1 MLGLQHSLMLLLPE
15 QVMAF
20 WRSIAQA
27 AVAGAA
33 AAADH
38 KGEQDRGILGEGEG
52 LEVALVVVVVVV
64 VILVVISLHE
74 REGSGELAHVDG
86 RHGTT
91 ERNSRPRSRWSYG
104 CWLGSRAS

>member
-1 MLGLQHSLMLLLPE
+1 MLLLPE

-33 AAADH
+33 AAAADH
-38 KGEQDRGILGEGEG
+38 KGEQDRGILWEGEG
-52 LEVALVVVVVVV
+52 LEVALVV

-91 ERNSRPRSRWSYG
+91 ERNSRPRSGWSYG

>member
-1 MLGLQHSLMLLLPE
+1 MLLPE
-15 QVMAF
+15 QVMMAF

-27 AVAGAA
+27 ALAGAAA

-52 LEVALVVVVVVV
+52 LEVALVVVVV
-64 VILVVISLHE
+64 ILVVISSLHE

-91 ERNSRPRSRWSYG
+91 ERNSRPRSGWSYG

>member
-33 AAADH
+33 AAAADH

-52 LEVALVVVVVVV
+52 LEVALVVVVVIRV
-64 VILVVISLHE
+64 VISSLHE

-86 RHGTT
+86 RHGS
-91 ERNSRPRSRWSYG
+91 ERNLRSRSPDG
-104 CWLGSRAS
+104 AMAG

>member
-1 MLGLQHSLMLLLPE
+1 MLGLQHSLMLLPE
-15 QVMAF
+15 QVMMAF

-52 LEVALVVVVVVV
+52 LEVALVVVVV
-64 VILVVISLHE
+64 ILVVISLHE

-91 ERNSRPRSRWSYG
+91 ERNSRPRSGWSYG

>member
-27 AVAGAA
+27 AVAGDA

-52 LEVALVVVVVVV
+52 LEVALVVVVV
-64 VILVVISLHE
+64 ILVVISSLHE
-74 REGSGELAHVDG
+74 REGSGELVHVDG

-91 ERNSRPRSRWSYG
+91 ERNSRPRSGWSYG

>member
-1 MLGLQHSLMLLLPE
+1 MLGLQHSLMLLPE
-15 QVMAF
+15 QVMMAF

-52 LEVALVVVVVVV
+52 LEVALVVVVVV
-64 VILVVISLHE
+64 ISLHE

>member
-1 MLGLQHSLMLLLPE
+1 MLLPE
-15 QVMAF
+15 QVMMAF

-27 AVAGAA
+27 ALAGAA

-38 KGEQDRGILGEGEG
+38 KGEQDREILGEGEG
-52 LEVALVVVVVVV
+52 LEVALVVVVV

-91 ERNSRPRSRWSYG
+91 ERNSRPRSGWSYG

>member
-52 LEVALVVVVVVV
+52 LEVALVVVVVV
-64 VILVVISLHE
+64 ISLHE

-91 ERNSRPRSRWSYG
+91 ERNSRPRSGWSYG

>member
-1 MLGLQHSLMLLLPE
+1 MLLPE

-27 AVAGAA
+27 AVAGAAA

-52 LEVALVVVVVVV
+52 LEVALVVVVV

-91 ERNSRPRSRWSYG
+91 ERNSRPRSGWRYG

>member
-1 MLGLQHSLMLLLPE
+1 MLLPE
-15 QVMAF
+15 QVMMAF

-27 AVAGAA
+27 ALAGAA
-33 AAADH
+33 AATDH

-52 LEVALVVVVVVV
+52 LEVALVVVVVV

-86 RHGTT
+86 RHGS
-91 ERNSRPRSRWSYG
+91 ERNLRSRSPDG
-104 CWLGSRAS
+104 AMAG

>member
-1 MLGLQHSLMLLLPE
+1 MLLPE
-15 QVMAF
+15 QVMMAF

-52 LEVALVVVVVVV
+52 LEVALVVVVVV
-64 VILVVISLHE
+64 ISLHE

>member
-1 MLGLQHSLMLLLPE
+1 MLGLQHSLMLLPE
-15 QVMAF
+15 QVMMAF

-27 AVAGAA
+27 ALAGAA

-52 LEVALVVVVVVV
+52 LEVALVVVVVIVV
-64 VILVVISLHE
+64 VISSLHE

-86 RHGTT
+86 RHGS
-91 ERNSRPRSRWSYG
+91 ERNLRSRSPDG
-104 CWLGSRAS
+104 AMAG

>member
-27 AVAGAA
+27 AVADAA

-52 LEVALVVVVVVV
+52 LEVALVVVVVV
-64 VILVVISLHE
+64 ILVVISLHE

-86 RHGTT
+86 RHGS
-91 ERNSRPRSRWSYG
+91 ERNLRSRSPDG
-104 CWLGSRAS
+104 AMAG

>member
-15 QVMAF
+15 QVMMAF

-52 LEVALVVVVVVV
+52 LEVALVVVVV
-64 VILVVISLHE
+64 ILVVISSLHE

-86 RHGTT
+86 RHGS
-91 ERNSRPRSRWSYG
+91 ERNLRSRSPDG
-104 CWLGSRAS
+104 AMAG

>member
-52 LEVALVVVVVVV
+52 LEVALVVVVVV
-64 VILVVISLHE
+64 ISLHE

-86 RHGTT
+86 RHGS
-91 ERNSRPRSRWSYG
+91 ERNLRSRSPDG
-104 CWLGSRAS
+104 AMAG